1 MQKQVEFVLQ
11 EDEGLPHPHQLHKKK
26 KMRNTRSEL
35 RKRRKRVLNVNEQK
49 RDGNG
54 QRKAQQPQEEV
65 EKTSEGHIGADGA
78 SQMEKSE
85 ELWASFQSE
94 VGTRPKD
101 CTAASQSQTAQ
112 MEAGLMSLPLGSRVN
127 KDPKLAGVSITEVF
141 DFAGEKVWVSKK
153 VSADSREAKS
163 YLRNWSYKTKE
174 RDDKGWSLP
183 GQSSKRPAGIL
194 RVLGD
199 TGGKKAKMSSLEKSR
214 LDWDAFKSE
223 EGIAEEL
230 AIDNRGRGG

>member
-26 KMRNTRSEL
+26 EMRNTRSEL
-35 RKRRKRVLNVNEQK
+35 RKRRQRVLNVNEQE

-65 EKTSEGHIGADGA
+65 GADDA

-101 CTAASQSQTAQ
+101 CTPASQSQTAQ
-112 MEAGLMSLPLGSRVN
+112 MEDGLMSLPFRQPREQG
-127 KDPKLAGVSITEVF
+127 PKTC
-141 DFAGEKVWVSKK
+141 
-153 VSADSREAKS
+153 RC
-163 YLRNWSYKTKE
+163 YHH
-174 RDDKGWSLP
+174 
-183 GQSSKRPAGIL
+183 
-194 RVLGD
+194 
-199 TGGKKAKMSSLEKSR
+199 
-214 LDWDAFKSE
+214 
-223 EGIAEEL
+223 
-230 AIDNRGRGG
+230 